1 MEQKAI
7 AKSRERGAKNL
18 SLPDSTGSLSHFL
31 PLASC
36 FHFLVTLAAI
46 VLLLPANCRAKEIP
60 PGRWWHI
67 SYFADQLNIT
77 DHEKDELDK
86 LFDYNRNR
94 LAELK
99 KQLEEERNEL
109 LLAIDQEHLNETSA
123 ITKMKKLENT
133 RTLLAA
139 TRFSYSL
146 EVRKLLGYERFQ
158 RLKTLY
164 RNWPG
169 LQPQQ
174 PPEQ

>member
-1 MEQKAI
+1 MLS
-7 AKSRERGAKNL
+7 KSL
-18 SLPDSTGSLSHFL
+18 
-31 PLASC
+31 LA
-36 FHFLVTLAAI
+36 LAAI
-46 VLLLPANCRAKEIP
+46 MLLVFPEICRANEIP

-67 SYFADQLNIT
+67 FYFADQLSIT
-77 DHEKDELDK
+77 DHEKDELDEF
-86 LFDYNRNR
+86 FDYSRNR

-99 KQLEEERNEL
+99 KQMEEERNEL
-109 LLAIDQEHLNETSA
+109 LKAIDQEDLNETSA
-123 ITKMKKLENT
+123 ITKMKKLEST

-174 PPEQ
+174 Q